1 MTLIKRADKGQALT
15 YEELDGNFTHLGGDG
30 SYQFPATDGTANQV
44 LQTDGN
50 GNLTFQSAGL
60 PELITAD
67 FKGSVFADDSTLIV
81 DGLSGNIFTPSIEV
95 TGLATLAETTEI
107 LSSISGA
114 TGTVIHNLNDGAIFY
129 HTSAAAN
136 FTANFTNVP
145 ITNNRAISI
154 AITIVQ
160 GATAY
165 ITNAVQVDG
174 VAQTINWNANAT
186 PTGTSNNLDV
196 ISFTLI
202 RTGSAWTVIGS
213 LSTFGT

>member
-50 GNLTFQSAGL
+50 GNLTFQNVIA
-60 PELITAD
+60 AD
-67 FKGSVFADDSTLIV
+67 FKGSVFADDSTLII
-81 DGLSGNIFTPSIEV
+81 DGPSGNIFTPSIEV

-114 TGTVIHNLNDGAIFY
+114 TGTVIHNLNNSAIFY

-145 ITNNRAISI
+145 ITNDRTISVSLI
-154 AITIVQ
+154 ISQ
-160 GATAY
+160 GASARLP
-165 ITNAVQVDG
+165 NAVQIDG
-174 VAQTINWNANAT
+174 VSQTLNWQGGSFPSGTANEI
-186 PTGTSNNLDV
+186 DIV
-196 ISFTLI
+196 SFTFI
-202 RTGSAWTVIGS
+202 RVSDTWTVVGSATS
-213 LSTFGT
+213 YS